1 MNEQSY
7 EAIRNARSILTV
19 IMNSLPSTEQYVHL
33 PADDLIDV
41 LQQVIDKINYAI
53 DVSEQDVLNEQH
65 NLLEDDF

>member
-41 LQQVIDKINYAI
+41 LQQVIDKLNYAI